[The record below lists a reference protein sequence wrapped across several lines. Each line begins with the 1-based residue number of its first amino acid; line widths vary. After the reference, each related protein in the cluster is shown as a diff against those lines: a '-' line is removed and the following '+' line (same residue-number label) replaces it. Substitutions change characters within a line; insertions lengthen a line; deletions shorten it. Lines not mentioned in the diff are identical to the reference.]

1 MHAEGACA
9 CCGRRQKANP
19 LACKLHVVHDPALNK
34 NKKEGK
40 TKLEKPREG
49 MKERTKE
56 NREPKG
62 GMGGRHA

>member
-1 MHAEGACA
+1 MHAERVPVPAA
-9 CCGRRQKANP
+9 AADRNP

-49 MKERTKE
+49 
-56 NREPKG
+56 
-62 GMGGRHA
+62 